1 MGLSSSIS
9 GVAAYYAGGGGGATP
24 NNAVSGLGGLG
35 GGGKVGFNYVDQGTP
50 VQFHAT
56 AGAPNTGGGGGGA
69 DDGPGIGGSGIVIVR
84 YISSSALENVSGNN
98 QWTGAITL
106 GTDVAIASLAGE
118 LTLSGAITGGFGITK
133 VGAGILTFGPAGGGG
148 GSLAGVGDLTAQD
161 GTTNVNSVLGGGTSD
176 VSVTGATTKLR
187 FGTVSQTL
195 GSLTIG
201 AGSTV
206 VFTSGAASGSF
217 SGDEKGAG
225 FAGAAAVPEPGTLG
239 LLLLGALG
247 AMNRRRR

>member
-1 MGLSSSIS
+1 L
-9 GVAAYYAGGGGGATP
+9 
-24 NNAVSGLGGLG
+24 
-35 GGGKVGFNYVDQGTP
+35 QG
-50 VQFHAT
+50 AT

-84 YISSSALENVSGNN
+84 YISSAALENVSGNN

-106 GTDVAIASLAGE
+106 GTDIAIASLAGE

-133 VGAGILTFGPAGGGG
+133 VGAGTLTFGPAGGG

-195 GSLTIG
+195 SSLTIG

-247 AMNRRRR
+247 AMNRRRRQA

>member
-1 MGLSSSIS
+1 
-9 GVAAYYAGGGGGATP
+9 
-24 NNAVSGLGGLG
+24 
-35 GGGKVGFNYVDQGTP
+35 
-50 VQFHAT
+50 
-56 AGAPNTGGGGGGA
+56 
-69 DDGPGIGGSGIVIVR
+69 
-84 YISSSALENVSGNN
+84 
-98 QWTGAITL
+98 
-106 GTDVAIASLAGE
+106 
-118 LTLSGAITGGFGITK
+118 
-133 VGAGILTFGPAGGGG
+133 
-148 GSLAGVGDLTAQD
+148 VGDLTAQD

-247 AMNRRRR
+247 AMNRRRRQA

>member
-1 MGLSSSIS
+1 M
-9 GVAAYYAGGGGGATP
+9 A
-24 NNAVSGLGGLG
+24 
-35 GGGKVGFNYVDQGTP
+35 
-50 VQFHAT
+50 
-56 AGAPNTGGGGGGA
+56 GGGGGA

-84 YISSSALENVSGNN
+84 YISSAALENVSGNN
-98 QWTGAITL
+98 EWTGAISL
-106 GTDVAIASLAGE
+106 GTDVAIASLAGN

-133 VGAGILTFGPAGGGG
+133 VGAGTLTFGPAIGG
-148 GSLAGVGDLTAQD
+148 GSLAGVGDLTAQA

-187 FGTVSQTL
+187 FGKVSQTL
-195 GSLTIG
+195 GSLTI
-201 AGSTV
+201 
-206 VFTSGAASGSF
+206 GAASGSF

-247 AMNRRRR
+247 AMNRRRCQA